1 MPRATGE
8 ADDGGRT
15 RDLKLG
21 KLALYQL
28 SYVRVGLILCGL
40 GAAQNAKLVLRYL
53 DSSSSSPFAMHLAVY
68 FTIEDR
74 IPRSNKPK

>member
-1 MPRATGE
+1 MWLYEGTRK

-28 SYVRVGLILCGL
+28 SYVRAGADSRGGGGLPEGRGI
-40 GAAQNAKLVLRYL
+40 
-53 DSSSSSPFAMHLAVY
+53 
-68 FTIEDR
+68 
-74 IPRSNKPK
+74 

>member
-1 MPRATGE
+1 MDHGCRAKSRECEGE

-28 SYVRVGLILCGL
+28 SYVRAG
-40 GAAQNAKLVLRYL
+40 
-53 DSSSSSPFAMHLAVY
+53 
-68 FTIEDR
+68 
-74 IPRSNKPK
+74 

>member
-1 MPRATGE
+1 LALGAE

-28 SYVRVGLILCGL
+28 SYVRAGGILRRAFGNQRK
-40 GAAQNAKLVLRYL
+40 GDSWEAKELFSLL
-53 DSSSSSPFAMHLAVY
+53 DEFEMSVRTP
-68 FTIEDR
+68 
-74 IPRSNKPK
+74 

>member
-1 MPRATGE
+1 MVDQERPRLRDIDHMRRDARRGRPGIE

-28 SYVRVGLILCGL
+28 SYVRSGL
-40 GAAQNAKLVLRYL
+40 R
-53 DSSSSSPFAMHLAVY
+53 F
-68 FTIEDR
+68 
-74 IPRSNKPK
+74 